1 MKIVSPDIIHK
12 TELGGVKVGVSSP
25 EAVRDAYAEIT
36 GNIKRLKPEARITG
50 IMVQAMAKGREA
62 ILGLKRDPQFGAAIM
77 FGLGGIYTEVLK
89 DVSFRVAPITP
100 QDARNMISEIRSL
113 PLLTGARGTKKADIE
128 AIARCLEGLSQL
140 ALDFPQ
146 ILELD
151 INPLMVDEPGR
162 GAVAVDCRIAF
173 K

>member
-1 MKIVSPDIIHK
+1 
-12 TELGGVKVGVSSP
+12 
-25 EAVRDAYAEIT
+25 
-36 GNIKRLKPEARITG
+36 
-50 IMVQAMAKGREA
+50 MVQAMAKGVEV
-62 ILGLKRDPQFGAAIM
+62 ILGLKRDPQFGATIM

-128 AIARCLEGLSQL
+128 AIARCLERLSQL
-140 ALDFPQ
+140 ALNFPQ